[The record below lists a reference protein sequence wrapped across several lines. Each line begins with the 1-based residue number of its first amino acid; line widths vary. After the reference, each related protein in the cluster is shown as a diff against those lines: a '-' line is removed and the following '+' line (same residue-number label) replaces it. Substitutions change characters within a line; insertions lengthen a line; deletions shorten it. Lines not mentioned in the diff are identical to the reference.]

1 MEKVF
6 EAKYCSLHVR
16 KTNRGAFG
24 LYNDVLNYEINSI
37 TAGYYADGEDAYDM
51 RFYFNT
57 KDRDQF
63 RIDKVKREAKEKI
76 EEEEKVNGLSKQ
88 EAAAAKAQSLAQ
100 KKKDKKK
107 NAKKNKQASKAQANE
122 NNNETKS

>member
-1 MEKVF
+1 MDKVF
-6 EAKYCSLHVR
+6 GAKYCSLHVR

-37 TAGYYADGEDAYDM
+37 TESYYADGEDAYDM
-51 RFYFNT
+51 RFYFDE

-76 EEEEKVNGLSKQ
+76 DEEK
-88 EAAAAKAQSLAQ
+88 KA
-100 KKKDKKK
+100 
-107 NAKKNKQASKAQANE
+107 
-122 NNNETKS
+122 